1 MKYLTSGALR
11 ISFIYALFGL
21 LWILIS
27 DRGLLYLIPQVDQLV
42 LWQTY
47 KGLLF
52 VTLSTLIIYSQ
63 VARAERQNT
72 LVRTAL
78 ADSEERY
85 RLLFNNNPLP
95 MWVYDLQTL
104 AFLEVNEAA
113 VQKYGY
119 SRNEFLGQTI
129 KDIRP
134 SEDVPLLLED
144 VANTTARFN
153 FAGEWRHIRKDGSL
167 FMVEIVSHYLIYN
180 GRSARLVVAKDLTE
194 QKRIESEKNSIF
206 QRNQALVQALG
217 EIVYEWVP
225 QKNQVFWQ
233 GDYQRILGY
242 SLTEIGS
249 TTESWLSKIHP
260 EDQTK
265 VSQRIDDAAA
275 NKKNLDVEYRFLQ
288 ADGTYRWMHDRGVI
302 FKDAQG
308 QLEKIVG
315 VFLDIHARKQTEEA
329 LRQSELRL
337 RRAIEFAPFPTL
349 IHAEDG
355 EVLAIS
361 QTWLDITG
369 YAAEAIKTVSDWTE
383 LAYGANQEQIM
394 AGIDRLYEL
403 DARVDEGAFV
413 IRCKDGSQRIW
424 EFSSAPLGR
433 LSDGRRGVISIAV
446 DTTERREAENQLR
459 LQSSALNA
467 AANGIVITDV
477 NGLIEWANP
486 AFTELTGYTLE
497 EALGRNP
504 RQLVKSGVHD
514 EAFYRQLWETI
525 LCGNVWRGELINRR
539 RDGTHYVEEE
549 AITPV
554 FNEKGAIT
562 HFIAIKQDITK
573 RKEAEKEREHLYR
586 QERLAAIGQLAAGIA
601 HDFNNLLAVIL
612 LYSQLLARS
621 PNLNP
626 KEQGQ
631 LTTIGQQA
639 ERAALLINQILDFSR
654 RAVFEKRPLD
664 LLVLL
669 KEEVKLL
676 QRTLPENIEIELA
689 YEADTCVILAD
700 VTRVEQTIMNLA
712 FNARDAMPEGG
723 TLRFALS
730 QVQVEAA
737 QPPPVA
743 GMSSGAWVKLSV
755 QDTGTGIAP
764 EIIDHI
770 FEPFV
775 TTKEPGKGTGL
786 GLSQVHGIV
795 AQHNGFIDISSRLG
809 QGSLFEIYLPVWQVE
824 PETAVTV
831 TVETAVSGQGQRL
844 LIIEDEPAL
853 RSALHASLSL
863 WQYEVLEAPNG
874 EMALAMLQAGTA
886 VDLIISDMIMP
897 KMGGLA
903 FVHALRK
910 LGLTTPVIFITGYPF
925 TSNPADLPALGVK
938 SILPKPLSPTELNQ
952 AVAQALSETA
962 KDG

>member
-1 MKYLTSGALR
+1 M
-11 ISFIYALFGL
+11 
-21 LWILIS
+21 
-27 DRGLLYLIPQVDQLV
+27 
-42 LWQTY
+42 
-47 KGLLF
+47 
-52 VTLSTLIIYSQ
+52 
-63 VARAERQNT
+63 
-72 LVRTAL
+72 
-78 ADSEERY
+78 
-85 RLLFNNNPLP
+85 
-95 MWVYDLQTL
+95 
-104 AFLEVNEAA
+104 
-113 VQKYGY
+113 
-119 SRNEFLGQTI
+119 
-129 KDIRP
+129 
-134 SEDVPLLLED
+134 
-144 VANTTARFN
+144 
-153 FAGEWRHIRKDGSL
+153 
-167 FMVEIVSHYLIYN
+167 
-180 GRSARLVVAKDLTE
+180 
-194 QKRIESEKNSIF
+194 
-206 QRNQALVQALG
+206 
-217 EIVYEWVP
+217 
-225 QKNQVFWQ
+225 
-233 GDYQRILGY
+233 
-242 SLTEIGS
+242 
-249 TTESWLSKIHP
+249 
-260 EDQTK
+260 
-265 VSQRIDDAAA
+265 
-275 NKKNLDVEYRFLQ
+275 
-288 ADGTYRWMHDRGVI
+288 
-302 FKDAQG
+302 
-308 QLEKIVG
+308 
-315 VFLDIHARKQTEEA
+315 
-329 LRQSELRL
+329 
-337 RRAIEFAPFPTL
+337 
-349 IHAEDG
+349 
-355 EVLAIS
+355 
-361 QTWLDITG
+361 
-369 YAAEAIKTVSDWTE
+369 
-383 LAYGANQEQIM
+383 
-394 AGIDRLYEL
+394 
-403 DARVDEGAFV
+403 
-413 IRCKDGSQRIW
+413 
-424 EFSSAPLGR
+424 
-433 LSDGRRGVISIAV
+433 
-446 DTTERREAENQLR
+446 
-459 LQSSALNA
+459 
-467 AANGIVITDV
+467 
-477 NGLIEWANP
+477 
-486 AFTELTGYTLE
+486 
-497 EALGRNP
+497 
-504 RQLVKSGVHD
+504 
-514 EAFYRQLWETI
+514 
-525 LCGNVWRGELINRR
+525 
-539 RDGTHYVEEE
+539 
-549 AITPV
+549 
-554 FNEKGAIT
+554 
-562 HFIAIKQDITK
+562 
-573 RKEAEKEREHLYR
+573 
-586 QERLAAIGQLAAGIA
+586 
-601 HDFNNLLAVIL
+601 
-612 LYSQLLARS
+612 
-621 PNLNP
+621 
-626 KEQGQ
+626 
-631 LTTIGQQA
+631 
-639 ERAALLINQILDFSR
+639 
-654 RAVFEKRPLD
+654 FEKRPLD

>member
-1 MKYLTSGALR
+1 
-11 ISFIYALFGL
+11 
-21 LWILIS
+21 
-27 DRGLLYLIPQVDQLV
+27 
-42 LWQTY
+42 
-47 KGLLF
+47 
-52 VTLSTLIIYSQ
+52 
-63 VARAERQNT
+63 
-72 LVRTAL
+72 
-78 ADSEERY
+78 
-85 RLLFNNNPLP
+85 
-95 MWVYDLQTL
+95 
-104 AFLEVNEAA
+104 
-113 VQKYGY
+113 
-119 SRNEFLGQTI
+119 
-129 KDIRP
+129 
-134 SEDVPLLLED
+134 
-144 VANTTARFN
+144 
-153 FAGEWRHIRKDGSL
+153 
-167 FMVEIVSHYLIYN
+167 
-180 GRSARLVVAKDLTE
+180 
-194 QKRIESEKNSIF
+194 
-206 QRNQALVQALG
+206 
-217 EIVYEWVP
+217 
-225 QKNQVFWQ
+225 
-233 GDYQRILGY
+233 
-242 SLTEIGS
+242 
-249 TTESWLSKIHP
+249 
-260 EDQTK
+260 
-265 VSQRIDDAAA
+265 
-275 NKKNLDVEYRFLQ
+275 
-288 ADGTYRWMHDRGVI
+288 
-302 FKDAQG
+302 
-308 QLEKIVG
+308 
-315 VFLDIHARKQTEEA
+315 
-329 LRQSELRL
+329 
-337 RRAIEFAPFPTL
+337 
-349 IHAEDG
+349 
-355 EVLAIS
+355 
-361 QTWLDITG
+361 
-369 YAAEAIKTVSDWTE
+369 
-383 LAYGANQEQIM
+383 
-394 AGIDRLYEL
+394 
-403 DARVDEGAFV
+403 
-413 IRCKDGSQRIW
+413 
-424 EFSSAPLGR
+424 R